1 VLVIGIG
8 TLAAIGHA
16 APPVEAARVQPLPV
30 RMLAPAEAIAPSLRA
45 SETTARW
52 SDVPAI
58 IAEVPPLEPQPESDQ
73 N

>member
-1 VLVIGIG
+1 
-8 TLAAIGHA
+8 
-16 APPVEAARVQPLPV
+16 
-30 RMLAPAEAIAPSLRA
+30 MLAPAEAIAPSLRA